1 MCMEEHNNG
10 TTTLK
15 PGQIMCRACDRP
27 YAPMTSDPP
36 TTYIS
41 KRVMRAGAVVSVKA
55 PVYPCPNCQF
65 KNFFYSPGD
74 VPYTPDRRDR

>member
-1 MCMEEHNNG
+1 
-10 TTTLK
+10 
-15 PGQIMCRACDRP
+15 MCRACHKE

-41 KRVMRAGAVVSVKA
+41 KRVMRQGAVVSVKV
-55 PVYPCPNCQF
+55 PVYACPNCFF

-74 VPYTPDRRDR
+74 IVYVPDRRERG